1 MAQIVA
7 AGTGAEQVVVWLR
20 VGDQLRPGASSDGSL
35 DAAPLPVDGDALP
48 ALPEADMSVPV
59 VHG

>member
-20 VGDQLRPGASSDGSL
+20 VGGQLRPEASSGSSHPP
-35 DAAPLPVDGDALP
+35 APLPVDGQALP
-48 ALPEADMSVPV
+48 
-59 VHG
+59 